1 MASTKRNAQ
10 GENYDDITGKE
21 SEIVVLSY
29 KKNYLDLCVDSVGGI
44 YLPHFSRWLFKVF
57 KNSL

>member
-29 KKNYLDLCVDSVGGI
+29 KKIILI
-44 YLPHFSRWLFKVF
+44 YV
-57 KNSL
+57 